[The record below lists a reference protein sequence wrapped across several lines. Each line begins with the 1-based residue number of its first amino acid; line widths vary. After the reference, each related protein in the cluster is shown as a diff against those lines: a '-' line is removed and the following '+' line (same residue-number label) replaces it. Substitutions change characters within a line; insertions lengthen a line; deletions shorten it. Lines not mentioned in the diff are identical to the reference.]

1 LNLTITHMRKK
12 EPEVSL
18 DARREKG
25 LCEPIDQAESA
36 EDSLI
41 REERAPA
48 IAAALATLNERD
60 RTILVLREVE
70 QFDYATIARVLDLN
84 IGTVRSRLHR
94 ARMQMRKLLN
104 VAV

>member
-1 LNLTITHMRKK
+1 
-12 EPEVSL
+12 
-18 DARREKG
+18 
-25 LCEPIDQAESA
+25 
-36 EDSLI
+36 
-41 REERAPA
+41 
-48 IAAALATLNERD
+48 LATLNERD

-104 VAV
+104 VTV

>member
-1 LNLTITHMRKK
+1 MRKK